1 MKNKEKYLQALETCG
16 TGKVKKL
23 RESDS
28 DKIDH
33 VVFHWFV
40 SKRSQ
45 NIAIDGMV
53 IKEKALSYAKNLGY
67 ADFHALNRWLDRWKR
82 R

>member
-1 MKNKEKYLQALETCG
+1 MKNKEKYLQALETRG
-16 TGKVKKL
+16 TGKIKKL

-40 SKRSQ
+40 SKRIQ
-45 NIAIDGMV
+45 NIAIDGML

-67 ADFHALNRWLDRWKR
+67 ADFHA
-82 R
+82 